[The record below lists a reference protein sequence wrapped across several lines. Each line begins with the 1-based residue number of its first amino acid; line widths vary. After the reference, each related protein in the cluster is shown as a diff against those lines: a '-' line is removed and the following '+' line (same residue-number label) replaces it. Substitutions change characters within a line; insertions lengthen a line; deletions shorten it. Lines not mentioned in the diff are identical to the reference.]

1 MKKISLVII
10 TAILVTFSACSKKQV
25 KVTIEET
32 PAVEIQKG
40 NHTWYSFTPNGYEKV
55 SVPQNATAVPFL
67 PWTEAKRVS
76 SANCTGSVE
85 NEIKGFAVVNRLGI
99 LCLENDHI
107 TLTKD
112 INLFKDRTSGNLV
125 FLNDTPVF
133 SVYKSAFFND
143 TITDPL
149 YKNNSS
155 NHLFLIQY
163 DDKAEIC
170 YPIVNCNNLTKE
182 LNSEVTDFY
191 WDGLNWLCSVKT
203 ISDTKNSFSYIEWKP
218 GISLLNVSPSSA
230 ESNIIIKESTL
241 DDFKEAKAEL
251 PYKKAP
257 ERIKKLLSGFEN
269 RRNFLIEVKTA
280 GGVSPR
286 KFSNQIEDEADV
298 LNAKAIIAQSWSAA
312 LFEDGT
318 LFIEG
323 ALPGKHIL
331 REGKPVAIRLPKLP
345 AGFKYSDF
353 VITGS
358 TLYAFWEETNFYT
371 TARSGILE
379 VNLDKSLYS
388 KLL

>member
-1 MKKISLVII
+1 MKKISFVLI
-10 TAILVTFSACSKKQV
+10 TAILFSLTACSKKQ
-25 KVTIEET
+25 T
-32 PAVEIQKG
+32 PIPEPPVLEMQKG
-40 NHTWYSFTPNGYEKV
+40 NHTWYSFTANGYEEV
-55 SVPQNATAVPFL
+55 SKPQAATSIPFL

-76 SANCTGSVE
+76 SANCTASQE

-99 LCLENDHI
+99 LCLENEHI
-107 TLTKD
+107 TFTKD
-112 INLFKDRTSGNLV
+112 INLFKDRTAGNLV

-149 YKNNSS
+149 YKSDNT

-163 DDKAEIC
+163 DDQAKIC
-170 YPIVNCNNLTKE
+170 YPLLNCNNLTSE
-182 LNSEVTDFY
+182 INSEITDFH

-203 ISDTKNSFSYIEWKP
+203 ISDTKNSFTYINWKP
-218 GISLLNVSPSSA
+218 GVSLLNLSPGSA
-230 ESNIIIKESTL
+230 DTNIIITESTL
-241 DDFKEAKAEL
+241 DEFKDAKAEL
-251 PYKKAP
+251 PYSKAP
-257 ERIKKLLSGFEN
+257 ERIKKLLGGFDSTK
-269 RRNFLIEVKTA
+269 NFLIEVKAA
-280 GGVSPR
+280 GGISPR
-286 KFSNQIEDEADV
+286 KYSNQVIEEGEV
-298 LNAKAIIAQSWSAA
+298 LNAKAIIAQSWSGT

-331 REGKPVAIRLPKLP
+331 RNGKPVAIRLPKLP

-353 VITGS
+353 VITGN

-371 TARSGILE
+371 TARSGMLE